1 MTLVYKLP
9 GPITIASASSIASTT
24 PGATLQFVG
33 FINIRF
39 ILLVFEFTISGIL
52 SLLSITVPSSN
63 SAQICI
69 GSKVTGST
77 LPVIFNTFLV
87 CSTDFAKSP

>member
-52 SLLSITVPSSN
+52 SYGLF
-63 SAQICI
+63 
-69 GSKVTGST
+69 VTFDAPNLAANGHDSDHVHG
-77 LPVIFNTFLV
+77 LK
-87 CSTDFAKSP
+87 C